1 MTVQERE
8 RKNESKNA
16 RQVEEA
22 GAGKAK
28 NDKNKMRQLPFDLL
42 TKKDTNQ
49 GHTI

>member
-16 RQVEEA
+16 RQVEE
-22 GAGKAK
+22 GGMGKAK
-28 NDKNKMRQLPFDLL
+28 NDKNKKRQLLFDLL
-42 TKKDTNQ
+42 TKKGTNE